1 MQNTNNLC
9 MGCMRDMGE
18 GKDICPYCG
27 HHDDGLQTAPY
38 LELRTWLKDR
48 YMVGELVSSNSE
60 GNTYIGWDNVSQFPV
75 YIREF
80 MPLDVCVRANDGT
93 TVVPKNGL
101 EAVYDTCLQSFLEL
115 ARSLA
120 RMRDLSAL
128 LPVYDIFELG
138 GTAYYVSEY
147 IVSITLES
155 FLVKNGN
162 KLNWE
167 QTKALMM
174 PVLGTLRS
182 LHSADIIHRGI
193 SPETIIVGRDG
204 KLRLIGFCIP
214 EIRTSRGELSSELF
228 SGYSPVEQYGFEG
241 QVGSPSDIYAFAAVI
256 FRMLTGM
263 RPPESTSRVTNDLL
277 IIPNEISEELPKY
290 VLSALANALQ
300 ILPEDRTKTVDELH
314 SELANVSAMISKQ
327 PKNSGESAEKELSA
341 RKNNLK
347 TVLISLGCTMVVL
360 GLAVW
365 LLYSNF
371 IAEPEDSSSTPVFSV
386 PSDESEASVVSEYVQ
401 TEVVP
406 DLKNKTYQEATLIC
420 TNKFDLKVVGKR
432 YSDTIAKGKIVFQ
445 TPDGNANIP
454 VGEDGSRST
463 IEVYISLGKSS
474 GTMPDV
480 SNKTYEEAFIEL
492 VKAGFAPENITKA
505 EKYSVSVQPQHVVD
519 TNPIAGTKSVNYDS
533 LVTIYVNTRT
543 AETSSV
549 GGEVPS
555 IADIPLDEP
564 SSSDESVNSSR

>member
-1 MQNTNNLC
+1 MP
-9 MGCMRDMGE
+9 
-18 GKDICPYCG
+18 DIID
-27 HHDDGLQTAPY
+27 HVSY
-38 LELRTWLKDR
+38 L
-48 YMVGELVSSNSE
+48 SE
-60 GNTYIGWDNVSQFPV
+60 EIGP
-75 YIREF
+75 R
-80 MPLDVCVRANDGT
+80 P
-93 TVVPKNGL
+93 
-101 EAVYDTCLQSFLEL
+101 
-115 ARSLA
+115 
-120 RMRDLSAL
+120 
-128 LPVYDIFELG
+128 G
-138 GTAYYVSEY
+138 GTEEEQQAALY
-147 IVSITLES
+147 IADYLQKEAGLAAEIEDFAIASNTEAPSLICAGIL
-155 FLVKNGN
+155 LV
-162 KLNWE
+162 
-167 QTKALMM
+167 A
-174 PVLGTLRS
+174 
-182 LHSADIIHRGI
+182 
-193 SPETIIVGRDG
+193 
-204 KLRLIGFCIP
+204 
-214 EIRTSRGELSSELF
+214 
-228 SGYSPVEQYGFEG
+228 
-241 QVGSPSDIYAFAAVI
+241 
-256 FRMLTGM
+256 
-263 RPPESTSRVTNDLL
+263 
-277 IIPNEISEELPKY
+277 
-290 VLSALANALQ
+290 
-300 ILPEDRTKTVDELH
+300 
-314 SELANVSAMISKQ
+314 
-327 PKNSGESAEKELSA
+327 
-341 RKNNLK
+341 
-347 TVLISLGCTMVVL
+347 VVL

-386 PSDESEASVVSEYVQ
+386 PSDESEESVVSEYVQ

-406 DLKNKTYQEATLIC
+406 DLKNKTYQEAALIC

-454 VGEDGSRST
+454 VSEDGSRST

-519 TNPIAGTKSVNYDS
+519 TNPIAGTKNVNYDL